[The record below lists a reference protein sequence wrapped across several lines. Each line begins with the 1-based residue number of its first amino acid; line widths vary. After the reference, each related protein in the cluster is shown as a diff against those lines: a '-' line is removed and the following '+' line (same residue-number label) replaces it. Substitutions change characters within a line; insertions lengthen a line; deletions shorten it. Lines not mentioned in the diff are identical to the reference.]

1 MKNRGYLVPENIDPS
16 LNRCVTF
23 MLPDDLTFIGNFWG
37 AVYELAKWTSY
48 EWTGDDRGAQAAKV
62 MAQVVD
68 AARES
73 FLTGCEG
80 DAPLSPEIVEVVK
93 YILLDNS
100 DESEDC
106 DDGDLAM
113 CNCGK
118 CGSAVY
124 FDLESKKKYVMD
136 AQCKRVY
143 IEENETSPDLGG
155 VEDWEN
161 AGQPPV
167 PADLPV
173 PHDNPLYQNNT
184 EAQQCAKATAIVD
197 EMWNLMSV
205 YAAVE
210 AGQTFSATVTA
221 LFAWAAVQFP
231 SAVPANLAA
240 AWASFITTAISALG
254 LEAIVNEMEPIYE
267 NDAAKS
273 DIICSIVSKMI
284 PPEQV
289 DFSWF
294 GDTVSLPVKANTIYA
309 SDIKAAVDAFKV
321 AFPDAS
327 ITTKWINL
335 FPLASWREIV
345 TQKIPETL
353 CGCTEY
359 TPSDPTE
366 GMGVISAYFAQAL
379 VNADFPDTIPAP
391 EDFIASENPA
401 GELIAATTAATT
413 YLASTDNQ
421 GLSIMFAAP
430 IGVLIKKLKFTAHWT
445 SGAIETK
452 EFDSGLAYA
461 AEIDEDF
468 GAISEGHVESLAI
481 AAPDNV
487 TDDLSAYSARFVWKN
502 WSCYGTDE
510 SDENELQM
518 SNIRFD
524 LAAADGSWTRLNVPL
539 GTYFQL

>member
-1 MKNRGYLVPENIDPS
+1 
-16 LNRCVTF
+16 

-80 DAPLSPEIVEVVK
+80 DEPLTPEIVEVVK

-106 DDGDLAM
+106 EYGDVAM

-143 IEENETSPDLGG
+143 IEENTTSPELGG

-161 AGQPPV
+161 AGQPPL

-184 EAQQCAKATAIVD
+184 EAQQCAKATAIVN

-205 YAAVE
+205 YTAVE
-210 AGQTFSATVTA
+210 GGQTFAAMMTG
-221 LFAWAAVQFP
+221 LIAWASVQFP
-231 SAVPANLAA
+231 VTIPANVAA
-240 AWASFITTAISALG
+240 AWGSFITTAISALG

-267 NDAAKS
+267 DTAAKN

-284 PPEQV
+284 PPEQA

-294 GDTVSLPVKANTIYA
+294 GDTVSLPVKVNTIYA

-321 AFPDAS
+321 EFPDAD

-353 CGCTEY
+353 CGCSEY
-359 TPSDPTE
+359 APADPSE
-366 GMGVISAYFAQAL
+366 GMGQITVEFGQAFNNN
-379 VNADFPDTIPAP
+379 VFPESHASPNALM
-391 EDFIASENPA
+391 ASTEA
-401 GELIAATTAATT
+401 GELLSATSIGSTPLMS
-413 YLASTDNQ
+413 LAGNHAI
-421 GLSIMFAAP
+421 GALFVAP
-430 IGVLIKKLKFTAHWT
+430 AGVHIKKLHFTVQWVGIVHPD
-445 SGAIETK
+445 K
-452 EFDSGLAYA
+452 EFDVSAAYA
-461 AEIDEDF
+461 
-468 GAISEGHVESLAI
+468 GAADGSFTGVFEGHNESTAYEEPYTTGEVDLTGAESPYLWLNY
-481 AAPDNV
+481 AAYS
-487 TDDLSAYSARFVWKN
+487 TDSSMPTQIELSA
-502 WSCYGTDE
+502 
-510 SDENELQM
+510 
-518 SNIRFD
+518 IRFD
-524 LAAADGSWTRLNVPL
+524 LVAADGSWSRNNVPL

>member
-1 MKNRGYLVPENIDPS
+1 MAARGGYQLPLDLHPEGH
-16 LNRCVTF
+16 RCVTF
-23 MLPDDLTFIGNFWG
+23 LIPDDLFYIANFWG
-37 AVYELAKWTSY
+37 AIGELAKWTSY
-48 EWTGDDRGAQAAKV
+48 QRTGDDSGLQAAIV
-62 MAQVVD
+62 MSEVID

-73 FLTGCEG
+73 FLSGCEG
-80 DAPLSPEIVEVVK
+80 DAPLTPEIVEVVK

-136 AQCKRVY
+136 AQCKRIY

-161 AGQPPV
+161 AGEPPV

-184 EAQQCAKATAIVD
+184 EAQQCAKATAIVE

-205 YAAVE
+205 YTAVE
-210 AGQTFSATVTA
+210 AGQTFSTTVIA

-231 SAVPANLAA
+231 TAVPANLAA

-267 NDAAKS
+267 DDAAKNE
-273 DIICSIVSKMI
+273 IICSIVSKMI

-294 GDTVSLPVKANTIYA
+294 GDTVSLPVKVNTIYA

-327 ITTKWINL
+327 ITTKWLNL

-353 CGCTEY
+353 CGCEDYAPTDPNAGFLRLNYYFGDSVEANEMPDVSP
-359 TPSDPTE
+359 TPADVIAGTSKIGTLVPPNDFVSA
-366 GMGVISAYFAQAL
+366 GVGGTNIGVSVMLEMTGGARLTNVKWTGVWGGADTGQDIHVGVYKSTGLNTGWTQVFETNANAPGNYPADAEFPGLAGIHYFWITVHVLGSAPGDGTSFTL
-379 VNADFPDTIPAP
+379 DNLRAD
-391 EDFIASENPA
+391 
-401 GELIAATTAATT
+401 IAA
-413 YLASTDNQ
+413 D
-421 GLSIMFAAP
+421 
-430 IGVLIKKLKFTAHWT
+430 
-445 SGAIETK
+445 
-452 EFDSGLAYA
+452 
-461 AEIDEDF
+461 
-468 GAISEGHVESLAI
+468 
-481 AAPDNV
+481 
-487 TDDLSAYSARFVWKN
+487 
-502 WSCYGTDE
+502 
-510 SDENELQM
+510 
-518 SNIRFD
+518 
-524 LAAADGSWTRLNVPL
+524 DGSWTRLNVIP
-539 GTYFQL
+539 GQYIQP